1 MMRRAKPMNRTKIAG
16 FTLFEVAI
24 VLAILGMIAF
34 YGTPNFLQ
42 DLNEK
47 RSNVAIQE
55 TQTILDAAR
64 VYRLKMGHWPA
75 EPVCETAK
83 AFLEQQTPPF
93 LAGISDSSKFN
104 STYITE
110 CDAYTFSVTQ
120 NVIKDWD
127 EVMVNGLPGSVIT
140 DPVAHTIVSTIGI
153 PGTEPALDA
162 KLSRIAT
169 DDPEDNTMRT
179 NIDMGDNNINNL
191 NTLNSKTIVN
201 SGTATIMGR
210 LITGEYIQVGGTGVT
225 LESACS
231 PNGLMGKTA
240 TGMIAFCQSGT
251 WARPARWYSNR
262 VTNGGACTGAG
273 GEGTFA
279 FDNANK
285 LYVCK

>member
-1 MMRRAKPMNRTKIAG
+1 MMRRAKPMNRSKNAG
-16 FTLFEVAI
+16 FTLFEVAV
-24 VLAILGMIAF
+24 VLSVLGMIAY
-34 YGTPNFLQ
+34 YGTPNLLQ

-75 EPVCETAK
+75 EPSCDTAK
-83 AFLEQQTPPF
+83 EFLEQQTPPY
-93 LAGISDSSKFN
+93 LAGVSDQNKFN
-104 STYITE
+104 SSYSTE

-140 DPVAHTIVSTIGI
+140 DAAAHTIVSTIGI

-169 DDPEDNTMRT
+169 DDLEDNTMRT

-210 LITGEYIQVGGTGVT
+210 LTANEYLQMGGTAVT
-225 LESACS
+225 LEAACS

-251 WARPARWYSNR
+251 WARPARWYSKR
-262 VTNGGACTGAG
+262 VSTGTACTTSG